1 MLLCNNV
8 SCPSSYLNPVRGNP
22 APSVKGRDAAA
33 PLARRISN
41 GVKAKPTAKA
51 VSVKPLMKSRC
62 PTKRYRT
69 TKNAPSCSPTQR
81 ATLTKTFASR
91 GFKVARVIRGVRTT
105 AYAAGDGHTPGT
117 RTACGTKARSGTVA
131 VDPRIIP
138 LRTYVYVRGYGFGRA
153 LDTGGRIKGK
163 AADLCFGSV
172 KEAKKYGVQKKDIYV
187 LTATS

>member
-1 MLLCNNV
+1 MTGFLGIHYKEVFVIRKLLAWCGCLMLLCNNV
-8 SCPSSYLNPVRGNP
+8 SCPSSSYL
-22 APSVKGRDAAA
+22 
-33 PLARRISN
+33 
-41 GVKAKPTAKA
+41 KAKPTAKA
-51 VSVKPLMKSRC
+51 ARAKPLMKRKC

-69 TKNAPSCSPTQR
+69 TKNAPACSLTQR

-91 GFKVARVIRGVRTT
+91 GFKVARVIRGARTT

-117 RTACGTKARSGTVA
+117 RTACGTRARSGTVA
-131 VDPRIIP
+131 VDPRVIQ
-138 LRTYVYVRGYGFGRA
+138 LGSQLYVQGYGFCRA
-153 LDTGGRIKGK
+153 LDTGSRVKGK